1 MKRIERILYPV
12 DFSAHCAKVGRE
24 VFYMARQLGA
34 EVNILHVAN
43 EEPPELRTRLEAF
56 IEDLPDDVAY
66 TTLIVPGQPARMILE
81 TARTMGVDFIAMPT
95 RGLSGWQSMLFG
107 SVTERVLHKAEHP
120 VWTEGLVAEG
130 TTRLESILCAVDLGP
145 NSLNV
150 IRWAQTMAEQT
161 GASYRTL
168 YVGHGDAAEAE
179 LRRLVGRHAD
189 CVIKSGLVDAVIF
202 EEAARV
208 GADLIVMGRGDER
221 NTLGRFRN
229 IAQTIIQRSPC
240 AVLSV

>member
-1 MKRIERILYPV
+1 MKRVERILYPV
-12 DFSAHCAKVGRE
+12 DFSEHCAKVGRE
-24 VFYMARQLGA
+24 VFFMARQLGA
-34 EVNILHVAN
+34 EVNVLHVAN
-43 EEPPELRTRLEAF
+43 DESSELRTRLDAF
-56 IEDLPDDVAY
+56 IEDLPDDVSV
-66 TTLIVPGQPARMILE
+66 TSSIRPGTPARVILE
-81 TARTMGVDFIAMPT
+81 TAQALGVDFIAMPT
-95 RGLSGWQSMLFG
+95 RGLSGWKSMLFG

-150 IRWAQTMAEQT
+150 IRWAQMLAEHS
-161 GASYRTL
+161 GARYRIL
-168 YVGHGDAAEAE
+168 HVGHGDNSEAE
-179 LRRLVGRHAD
+179 LRRLAGKHAE
-189 CVIKSGLVDAVIF
+189 CVLHSGLVDAVIF
-202 EEAARV
+202 EEAERI
-208 GADLIVMGRGDER
+208 GADLIVMGRGEER